1 MDRRVRLTPEEILD
15 LMSPSPCAVTP
26 WLKPIDGY
34 GRRADLQQLEIALQ
48 VRLTLARVGSGACFR
63 WAARRRELAL
73 AAREKG

>member
-34 GRRADLQQLEIALQ
+34 GRRADLQQLELHCKY
-48 VRLTLARVGSGACFR
+48 G
-63 WAARRRELAL
+63 
-73 AAREKG
+73 